1 MSAVLLCCKDYLLC
15 LFLPG
20 GGGKPDIHYMDQLAQ
35 GNLNQCEMK

>member
-20 GGGKPDIHYMDQLAQ
+20 GAEPEIQHMNQLAQ